1 MRRCYLGYLDPN
13 YFLGGRLALDADAA
27 RRAVGTLADQ
37 LGKSLDDGAHAIVN
51 LANELMIKAIQD
63 ITVTEGFN
71 PRECTL
77 VAGGGAAGLGAM
89 AIAGELGCERVILP
103 RTAAVL
109 SACGMQV
116 SDVVHEHSASM
127 VTRSVGFDFEG
138 VNAVLAS
145 IDAELERFAA
155 TLGGRGLETMRIE
168 RFVEARYLFQ
178 VWELDVAL
186 PIDRFEN
193 EHDVAALVERFHATH
208 EQVFAVRDPD
218 SILECLNWKGR
229 LSVGLD
235 EAPRP
240 PTSEAVAGVPEPDSH
255 RPAYFG
261 GGSRIETPIYLGRN
275 LSPGA
280 VIEGPAIVEEPTTT
294 IVVDPGTRTRLSAG
308 GNFILEAC

>member
-1 MRRCYLGYLDPN
+1 M
-13 YFLGGRLALDADAA
+13 
-27 RRAVGTLADQ
+27 
-37 LGKSLDDGAHAIVN
+37 N

-138 VNAVLAS
+138 VNAMLAS

-155 TLGGRGLETMRIE
+155 TLGGRGLEIMRIE

-186 PIDRFEN
+186 PIGRFEN

-218 SILECLNWKGR
+218 SILECLNWEGAALRRPRRSAPAAHERGR
-229 LSVGLD
+229 RGGAGAGQLPARLFRWRFRESR
-235 EAPRP
+235 PRS
-240 PTSEAVAGVPEPDSH
+240 TSAV
-255 RPAYFG
+255 
-261 GGSRIETPIYLGRN
+261 T
-275 LSPGA
+275 
-280 VIEGPAIVEEPTTT
+280 
-294 IVVDPGTRTRLSAG
+294 
-308 GNFILEAC
+308 